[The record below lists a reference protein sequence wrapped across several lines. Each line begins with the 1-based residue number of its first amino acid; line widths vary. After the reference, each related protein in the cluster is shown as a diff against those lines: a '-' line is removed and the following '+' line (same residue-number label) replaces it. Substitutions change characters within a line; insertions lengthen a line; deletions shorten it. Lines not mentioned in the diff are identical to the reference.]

1 MTAKELKDILA
12 NVPED
17 ALVVVSNPKW
27 QTTDIIGSQFVSKDR
42 SWRDTENGTL
52 YLDIKNFKR

>member
-12 NVPED
+12 DIPDGAV
-17 ALVVVSNPKW
+17 VVVSNPKW
-27 QTTDIIGSQFVSKDR
+27 QTTDIIGSQYVGKDR
-42 SWRDTENGTL
+42 SWRETENGTL